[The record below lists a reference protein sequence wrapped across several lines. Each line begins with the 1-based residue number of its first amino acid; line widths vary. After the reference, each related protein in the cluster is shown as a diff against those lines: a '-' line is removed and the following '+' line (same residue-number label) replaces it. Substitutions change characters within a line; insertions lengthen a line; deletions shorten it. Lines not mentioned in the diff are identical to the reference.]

1 MPESNADQV
10 DYWNAQAGETWARF
24 QDRLDRQLDPLGQ
37 AAIAALKPDAG
48 ERILDIGCGCGHSSV
63 ELAARV
69 GPSGSVMGLD
79 VSRPML
85 EVARARPAAA
95 GSGALEFLEADAQ
108 TADLSGFDAIY
119 SRFGVMFFNN
129 PPAAFANMRKALKL
143 GGRMAFVCWRPYGE
157 NPWMKAPMEAA
168 EPYLPPQPPRDP
180 VAPGPFAFA
189 DPERVRGILEGAG
202 FTDVR
207 LDPLDTAIG
216 GSNVEQ
222 SMEMA
227 FRIGPLGAALRENP
241 QVADT
246 LKAVLRGVFERFDG
260 PDGVLIPSATWI
272 VQARNP

>member
-1 MPESNADQV
+1 
-10 DYWNAQAGETWARF
+10 
-24 QDRLDRQLDPLGQ
+24 
-37 AAIAALKPDAG
+37 
-48 ERILDIGCGCGHSSV
+48 
-63 ELAARV
+63 
-69 GPSGSVMGLD
+69 
-79 VSRPML
+79 
-85 EVARARPAAA
+85 
-95 GSGALEFLEADAQ
+95 
-108 TADLSGFDAIY
+108 
-119 SRFGVMFFNN
+119 MFFNN